1 MIDQPLALWAEIT
14 IAALVL
20 VGAVIALIG
29 SMGLLRLKD
38 YYERVHAP
46 AMIATMGCWSI
57 MHASVLFFSLQGHG
71 FAAYPLLIAVF
82 VAITV
87 PVTNIFLMRAALF
100 RARRSGQNV
109 PASVSQ
115 TVPQTVEPQIDHS

>member
-1 MIDQPLALWAEIT
+1 
-14 IAALVL
+14 
-20 VGAVIALIG
+20 
-29 SMGLLRLKD
+29 
-38 YYERVHAP
+38 
-46 AMIATMGCWSI
+46 
-57 MHASVLFFSLQGHG
+57 VLFFSLQGRG

-100 RARRSGQNV
+100 RARRAGQNV

-115 TVPQTVEPQIDHS
+115 TVSKPVDTPADHS

>member
-1 MIDQPLALWAEIT
+1 MTDQPLALWAEIT

-20 VGAVIALIG
+20 LGAVIALIG